1 MLIDAALKLRG
12 QFVKLTTIKCTI
24 GDLLCTFPEQF
35 SHIILCYASNIK
47 EIILFIQQ
55 IQKWMDYKFQNT
67 CMSLVLT
74 SITRY
79 YGNLI
84 FKSYCN

>member
-47 EIILFIQQ
+47 EIILF
-55 IQKWMDYKFQNT
+55 YTTNT
-67 CMSLVLT
+67 EVDGLQVSKYMHEF
-74 SITRY
+74 SI
-79 YGNLI
+79 NI
-84 FKSYCN
+84 HN